1 MIKMNKLMQEEL
13 LKIKDIDNTFDFT
26 GKLSVI
32 NPEMYKV
39 HDCVLMRINDK
50 PKVSEETIEAAMKY
64 KDFNYDYE
72 HSEFLI
78 GSYFEG
84 ITYEQSL
91 RLGLDIVELWGY
103 KLHALFPEDEFHI
116 IMSVDIESEYDNRV
130 MLRYYKYRGEDG
142 FHYDLDELD
151 KFVFDAIL
159 VNVVEADEN
168 YDDEDE
174 EIEDYE
180 DNEEESENEMWKHVF
195 LLQIKGNVIHRDFDA
210 VRIPSGQIINKGH

>member
-142 FHYDLDELD
+142 FHYDLDALD

-180 DNEEESENEMWKHVF
+180 DNEEEAENEM
-195 LLQIKGNVIHRDFDA
+195 
-210 VRIPSGQIINKGH
+210 

>member
-116 IMSVDIESEYDNRV
+116 IMSVDIESEYYTIQCVCSGAYSGYTLWD
-130 MLRYYKYRGEDG
+130 
-142 FHYDLDELD
+142 DLDYGMVLIDPDDGKLVDISEYNY
-151 KFVFDAIL
+151 FYHHVMGSHNISYSNFYGGRMVFNYSYSDYYDSPL
-159 VNVVEADEN
+159 V
-168 YDDEDE
+168 
-174 EIEDYE
+174 
-180 DNEEESENEMWKHVF
+180 F
-195 LLQIKGNVIHRDFDA
+195 FF
-210 VRIPSGQIINKGH
+210 

>member
-103 KLHALFPEDEFHI
+103 KLHALFTEDEFHI
-116 IMSVDIESEYDNRV
+116 INS
-130 MLRYYKYRGEDG
+130 
-142 FHYDLDELD
+142 
-151 KFVFDAIL
+151 
-159 VNVVEADEN
+159 
-168 YDDEDE
+168 
-174 EIEDYE
+174 
-180 DNEEESENEMWKHVF
+180 
-195 LLQIKGNVIHRDFDA
+195 
-210 VRIPSGQIINKGH
+210 